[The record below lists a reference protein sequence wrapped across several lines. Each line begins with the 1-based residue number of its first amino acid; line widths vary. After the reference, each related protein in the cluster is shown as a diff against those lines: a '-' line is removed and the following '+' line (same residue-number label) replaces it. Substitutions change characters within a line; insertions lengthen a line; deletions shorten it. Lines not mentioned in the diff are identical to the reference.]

1 MIARQLLA
9 AVSLTAASFVIAQ
22 PEVVD
27 RQIPPAGGVPVKT
40 DPTPQSSVGGNTAEM
55 YYQMQLFQQELQQ
68 LRGLV
73 EEQAYEIKK
82 LKQQRLD
89 DYLDLDRRLGQLGQG
104 SAAGKN
110 TILQTPNEQAP
121 TPRGSESDT
130 TALPDEMKH
139 YRDAMNLVLKERKY
153 DAAVVAL
160 TEHLQLYP
168 QGRFAANAQ
177 YWLGEV
183 YLQKNE
189 LELARDWFSRILGDF
204 PQHSKAPDAQYKLG
218 IIYHKL
224 GDLTTSKNLLEKV
237 AASDASSSRLAQD
250 YLKTHFSK

>member
-1 MIARQLLA
+1 MIFRQLLA

-22 PEVVD
+22 PQVVD
-27 RQIPPAGGVPVKT
+27 RQIPPVGGNLANADPV
-40 DPTPQSSVGGNTAEM
+40 PQSSGAGNTAEM

-104 SAAGKN
+104 GAAGKSAVAQSPN
-110 TILQTPNEQAP
+110 QQTP
-121 TPRGSESDT
+121 TSGGSVSDT

-139 YRDAMNLVLKERKY
+139 YRGAMNLVLKERKY

-189 LELARDWFSRILGDF
+189 LESARDWFSRILGDF

-224 GDLTTSKNLLEKV
+224 GDLTTSKNLLETV
-237 AASDASSSRLAQD
+237 AASGASSSRLAQD